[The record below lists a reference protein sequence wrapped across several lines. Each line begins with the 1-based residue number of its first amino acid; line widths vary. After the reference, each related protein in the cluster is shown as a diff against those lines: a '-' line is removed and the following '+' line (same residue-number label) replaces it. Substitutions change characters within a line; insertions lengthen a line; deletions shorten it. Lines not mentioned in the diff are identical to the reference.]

1 MENKKQGKLFYGWIV
16 VLGCV
21 LITMTMVPPI
31 MALSNKYLIYV
42 TEDLGISRS
51 AFTLANTLLQ
61 GLGIFISP
69 MVSKNLAKGDMKKIM
84 TISIIGYAACYA
96 SYSFATSPIHLYI
109 SALLLGVFYL
119 NATLIPVSMMV
130 TNWFVKQRGLAM
142 SLAMAGIGVGGTIFS
157 PILTFLLESQ
167 GWRNTYRIMAL
178 IILVIALPTS
188 LFILKKKPEDMGL
201 VALGAGEAPVAGK
214 KASAPVANTLKISV
228 SESKGQLFFWLMM
241 IGMLANG
248 IINSGAL
255 GQFPPAIQEAHGP
268 EIQAAII
275 SLYSLVGIAGK
286 LLLGWVNDKF
296 GVAVSS
302 IFGCIAFALAL
313 VLMLVSANNAS
324 LLYIMAFAFGF
335 GNPIGTVSPPLVT
348 AEVFGQDKYSEAYGI
363 ANSFSQVGLSVGS
376 LLVAAM
382 YDASGSYT
390 TAWIVLII
398 FTALTLVGWV
408 GSATLSKKYKA

>member
-1 MENKKQGKLFYGWIV
+1 MENKKQSKLFYGWIV
-16 VLGCV
+16 VIGCI

-42 TEDLGISRS
+42 TNDLGISRS
-51 AFTLANTLLQ
+51 AFTLANTILQ

-69 MVSKNLAKGDMKKIM
+69 MVAKNLAKGDMKKIM
-84 TISIIGYAACYA
+84 TISVIGYAACYA

-157 PILTFLLESQ
+157 PILTFLLETY
-167 GWRNTYRIMAL
+167 GWRMTYRIMAL
-178 IILVIALPTS
+178 IIFVIALPTTM
-188 LFILKKKPEDMGL
+188 FILKKKPEDMGL
-201 VALGAGEAPVAGK
+201 VALGADEVKATGK
-214 KASAPVANTLKISV
+214 ATTTKSNSLKLSV
-228 SESKGQLFFWLMM
+228 SESKGKAFFWLMM

-268 EIQAAII
+268 AVQATII
-275 SLYSLVGIAGK
+275 SMYSLIGIGGK

-296 GVAVSS
+296 GVAISS
-302 IFGCIAFALAL
+302 IFGCIAFGLAL
-313 VLMLVSANNAS
+313 VLMLLSASNVT
-324 LLYIMAFAFGF
+324 LLYVMAFAFGF

-348 AEVFGQDKYSEAYGI
+348 AEVFGQEKYSEAYGI
-363 ANSFSQVGLSVGS
+363 ANSFSQVGLSIGS

-382 YDASGSYT
+382 YDSSGSYT
-390 TAWIVLII
+390 TAWIVLLV
-398 FTALTLVGWV
+398 FTALTLIGWV
-408 GSATLSKKYKA
+408 GSAKLSKQYK

>member
-16 VLGCV
+16 VIGCI

-51 AFTLANTLLQ
+51 AFTLANTILQ

-69 MVSKNLAKGDMKKIM
+69 MVSKNLAKGDLKKIQS
-84 TISIIGYAACYA
+84 ISIIGYAVCYA

-157 PILTFLLESQ
+157 PILTFLLETY
-167 GWRNTYRIMAL
+167 GWRNTYRIMAV

-188 LFILKKKPEDMGL
+188 LFLLKKKPEDMGL
-201 VALGAGEAPVAGK
+201 TALGADEAPAAGK
-214 KASAPVANTLKISV
+214 KAAAQASTLKLSV
-228 SESKGQLFFWLMM
+228 SESKGQLFFWLLML
-241 IGMLANG
+241 GMLANG

-255 GQFPPAIQEAHGP
+255 GQFPPAIQEAHGA
-268 EIQAAII
+268 EVQAAII
-275 SLYSLVGIAGK
+275 SLYSLVGIGGK
-286 LLLGWVNDKF
+286 LVLGWINDKF

-302 IFGCIAFALAL
+302 IFGCAAFGLAL
-313 VLMLVSANNAS
+313 VLMLASANSVS
-324 LLYIMAFAFGF
+324 LLYVMAFAFGF

-363 ANSFSQVGLSVGS
+363 ANSFSQIGLSIGS

-390 TAWIVLII
+390 TAWVVLLV
-398 FTALTLVGWV
+398 FTAVTLVGWV
-408 GSATLSKKYKA
+408 GSAALSKKHKA

>member
-1 MENKKQGKLFYGWIV
+1 MENKKQSKLFYGWIV

>member
-16 VLGCV
+16 VIGCV

-51 AFTLANTLLQ
+51 AFTLANTILQ

-69 MVSKNLAKGDMKKIM
+69 MVAKNLAKGDMKKIQ
-84 TISIIGYAACYA
+84 TISVIGYAACYA

-157 PILTFLLESQ
+157 PILTFLLETY
-167 GWRNTYRIMAL
+167 GWRMTYRIMAL
-178 IILVIALPTS
+178 IIFVIALPTTM
-188 LFILKKKPEDMGL
+188 FILKKKPEDMGL
-201 VALGAGEAPVAGK
+201 VALGADEVKATGK
-214 KASAPVANTLKISV
+214 ATTTKSNSLKLSV
-228 SESKGQLFFWLMM
+228 SESKGKAFFWLMM

-268 EIQAAII
+268 AVQATII
-275 SLYSLVGIAGK
+275 SMYSLIGIGGK

-296 GVAVSS
+296 GVAISS
-302 IFGCIAFALAL
+302 IFGCIAFGLAL
-313 VLMLVSANNAS
+313 VLMLLSASNVT
-324 LLYIMAFAFGF
+324 LLYVMAFAFGF

-348 AEVFGQDKYSEAYGI
+348 AEVFGQEKYSEAYGI
-363 ANSFSQVGLSVGS
+363 ANSFSQVGLSIGS

-382 YDASGSYT
+382 YDSSGSYT
-390 TAWIVLII
+390 TAWIVLLV

-408 GSATLSKKYKA
+408 GSAKLSKQYK

>member
-16 VLGCV
+16 VIGCI

-51 AFTLANTLLQ
+51 AFTLANTILQ

-69 MVSKNLAKGDMKKIM
+69 MVSKKLATGDMKKIM
-84 TISIIGYAACYA
+84 TISVIGYAACYA
-96 SYSFATSPIHLYI
+96 SYSFATSSIHLYI

-157 PILTFLLESQ
+157 PILTLLLENY
-167 GWRNTYRIMAL
+167 GWRNTYRIMAA
-178 IILVIALPTS
+178 IILVIALPTAM
-188 LFILKKKPEDMGL
+188 FILKKKPEDMGL
-201 VALGAGEAPVAGK
+201 VALGANEAPAAGK
-214 KASAPVANTLKISV
+214 KTATTKPNSLKISV
-228 SESKGQLFFWLMM
+228 SESKGKTFFWLMM

-268 EIQAAII
+268 AVQATII
-275 SLYSLVGIAGK
+275 SMYSLVGIAGK
-286 LLLGWVNDKF
+286 IILGWINDKF
-296 GVAVSS
+296 GVAISS
-302 IFGCIAFALAL
+302 IFGCIAFGLAL
-313 VLMLVSANNAS
+313 VLMLLSGSNAA
-324 LLYIMAFAFGF
+324 LLYAMAFAFGL

-363 ANSFSQVGLSVGS
+363 ANSFSQVGLSIGS

-398 FTALTLVGWV
+398 FTAVTLVGWV
-408 GSATLSKKYKA
+408 GSAKLSKQYK

>member
-16 VLGCV
+16 VIGCV

-51 AFTLANTLLQ
+51 AFTLANTILQ

-69 MVSKNLAKGDMKKIM
+69 MVAKNLAKGDMKKIQ
-84 TISIIGYAACYA
+84 TISVIGYAACYA

-157 PILTFLLESQ
+157 PILTFLLETY
-167 GWRNTYRIMAL
+167 GWRMTYRIMAL
-178 IILVIALPTS
+178 IIFVIALPTAM
-188 LFILKKKPEDMGL
+188 FILKKKPEDMGL
-201 VALGAGEAPVAGK
+201 VALGADEVKATGK
-214 KASAPVANTLKISV
+214 ATTTKSNSLKLSV
-228 SESKGQLFFWLMM
+228 SESKGKAFFWLMM

-268 EIQAAII
+268 AVQATII
-275 SLYSLVGIAGK
+275 SMYSLIGIGGK

-296 GVAVSS
+296 GVAISS
-302 IFGCIAFALAL
+302 IFGCIAFGLAL
-313 VLMLVSANNAS
+313 VLMLLSASNVT
-324 LLYIMAFAFGF
+324 LLYVMAFAFGF

-348 AEVFGQDKYSEAYGI
+348 AEVFGQEKYSEAYGI
-363 ANSFSQVGLSVGS
+363 ANSFSQVGLSIGS

-382 YDASGSYT
+382 YDSSGSYT
-390 TAWIVLII
+390 TAWIVLLV
-398 FTALTLVGWV
+398 FTALTLIGWV
-408 GSATLSKKYKA
+408 GSAKLSKQYK

>member
-1 MENKKQGKLFYGWIV
+1 MENKKQSKLFYGWIV

-51 AFTLANTLLQ
+51 AFTLANTILQ

-69 MVSKNLAKGDMKKIM
+69 MVAKNLAKGDMKKIM
-84 TISIIGYAACYA
+84 TISVIGYAACYA
-96 SYSFATSPIHLYI
+96 SYSFARSPIHLYI

-157 PILTFLLESQ
+157 PILTFLLESY

-178 IILVIALPTS
+178 TILVVALPTT

-201 VALGAGEAPVAGK
+201 SALGAGEAPAAGK
-214 KASAPVANTLKISV
+214 KAAAQPATLKLSV
-228 SESKGQLFFWLMM
+228 FESKGQLCCFTLYYGIFFW
-241 IGMLANG
+241 
-248 IINSGAL
+248 
-255 GQFPPAIQEAHGP
+255 FR
-268 EIQAAII
+268 
-275 SLYSLVGIAGK
+275 K
-286 LLLGWVNDKF
+286 
-296 GVAVSS
+296 
-302 IFGCIAFALAL
+302 
-313 VLMLVSANNAS
+313 
-324 LLYIMAFAFGF
+324 
-335 GNPIGTVSPPLVT
+335 PIETVSPPLVT

-363 ANSFSQVGLSVGS
+363 ANSFSQVGLSISS

-390 TAWIVLII
+390 TAWVVFII

-408 GSATLSKKYKA
+408 GSAALSKKYKV

>member
-16 VLGCV
+16 VFGCI

-51 AFTLANTLLQ
+51 AFTLANTILQ

-69 MVSKNLAKGDMKKIM
+69 IVAKNLAKGDMKKIM
-84 TISIIGYAACYA
+84 TVSVIGYAACYA
-96 SYSFATSPIHLYI
+96 SYSLATSPIHLYI

-157 PILTFLLESQ
+157 PILTFLLESY

-178 IILVIALPTS
+178 IILVVALPTT

-201 VALGAGEAPVAGK
+201 TALGAGEAPAAGK
-214 KASAPVANTLKISV
+214 KVSAQSATLKLSV

-268 EIQAAII
+268 AVQATII
-275 SLYSLVGIAGK
+275 SLYSLVGIVGK
-286 LLLGWVNDKF
+286 LVLGWVNDKF
-296 GVAVSS
+296 GVTISS
-302 IFGCIAFALAL
+302 IFGCIGFALAL
-313 VLMLVSANNAS
+313 VFMLLSANNVA
-324 LLYIMAFAFGF
+324 LLYVMAFAFGF

-363 ANSFSQVGLSVGS
+363 ANSFSQVGLSIGS

-390 TAWIVLII
+390 TAWVVLII
-398 FTALTLVGWV
+398 FTGLTLVGWV
-408 GSATLSKKYKA
+408 GSAALSKKYKA

>member
-51 AFTLANTLLQ
+51 AFTLANTILQ

-69 MVSKNLAKGDMKKIM
+69 MVAKNLAKGDMKKIQ
-84 TISIIGYAACYA
+84 TISVIGYAACYA

-157 PILTFLLESQ
+157 PILTFLLETY
-167 GWRNTYRIMAL
+167 GWRMTYRIMAL
-178 IILVIALPTS
+178 IIFVIALPTTM
-188 LFILKKKPEDMGL
+188 FILKKKPEDMGL
-201 VALGAGEAPVAGK
+201 VALGADEVKATGK
-214 KASAPVANTLKISV
+214 ATTTKSNSLKLSV
-228 SESKGQLFFWLMM
+228 SESKGKAFFWLMM

-268 EIQAAII
+268 AVQATII
-275 SLYSLVGIAGK
+275 SMYSLIGIGGK

-296 GVAVSS
+296 GVAISS
-302 IFGCIAFALAL
+302 IFGCIAFGLAL
-313 VLMLVSANNAS
+313 VLMLLSASNVT
-324 LLYIMAFAFGF
+324 LLYVMAFAFGF

-348 AEVFGQDKYSEAYGI
+348 AEVFGQEKYSEAYGI
-363 ANSFSQVGLSVGS
+363 ANSFSQVGLSIGS

-382 YDASGSYT
+382 YDSSGSYT
-390 TAWIVLII
+390 TAWIVLLV

-408 GSATLSKKYKA
+408 GSAKLSKQYK